1 MGGLKWRLKIFGPK
15 YQEAHPNAKYGRIN
29 RSAYVAVAVDKRY
42 TALRK
47 NSMRVYAHWNFESS
61 MTLRRRDNNI
71 GSIYTVSQ
79 KNCTPKAGR
88 HKFCY
93 FPNTKNLKYTF

>member
-1 MGGLKWRLKIFGPK
+1 MTAENGWLLWKTAFYHRKFYIMGGLKWRLKIFGPK

-47 NSMRVYAHWNFESS
+47 KQYARIRPLEFRVVYDTASPW
-61 MTLRRRDNNI
+61 
-71 GSIYTVSQ
+71 
-79 KNCTPKAGR
+79 
-88 HKFCY
+88 
-93 FPNTKNLKYTF
+93 